1 MLKRKLWLLKL
12 WFCKSESKPIL
23 CEAKNYKE
31 FKKPFEA
38 TQLSN
43 NTDSVSKC
51 EYKTGKSKQKSQNH
65 VIHWKSQK
73 KCACDLYSC
82 VQRVWNPAENLEGEV
97 GGGRTEAGLCGRQPP
112 PWVRPSSSSS
122 SCSGRD
128 TQERSEVSLE
138 RAYRVFENDC
148 TIFVNVAIGFKDY
161 LSNISFY
168 VPILLL
174 FYLRYSLL
182 CCSNDVGIFVV
193 DFQVC
198 LGANALFCF
207 LFNFAP
213 FSWSKWLLNND

>member
-43 NTDSVSKC
+43 NTDCISKC
-51 EYKTGKSKQKSQNH
+51 EKKTGKIETKVAKPCDTLKIS
-65 VIHWKSQK
+65 K

-97 GGGRTEAGLCGRQPP
+97 GGGRTAEAGLCGRQPP

-138 RAYRVFENDC
+138 RAYRVFENYC
-148 TIFVNVAIGFKDY
+148 TMIVNVAISFKDY
-161 LSNISFY
+161 HSFLY
-168 VPILLL
+168 L
-174 FYLRYSLL
+174 FYCYS
-182 CCSNDVGIFVV
+182 F
-193 DFQVC
+193 
-198 LGANALFCF
+198 
-207 LFNFAP
+207 
-213 FSWSKWLLNND
+213 